1 MSSPRQLGLFE
12 DIRPANPR
20 RKHVE
25 PAIPSKDV
33 RAVAGKLPPQIYL
46 GTSSWSFPGWQ
57 GIVYADGFSTAKLA
71 REGLRAYASHPLL
84 RSVGVDRT
92 YYAPIDA
99 DAFRNYADQVPDDF
113 RFLVKAH
120 DVCTLPR
127 FPDQPRYAKAVG
139 EKNELFLNPRY
150 ASDEVVG
157 PYLEGLGEKAGVLL
171 FQFTPL
177 DAKEVGGP
185 DSLAERLHSFLD
197 GLPSEGRYAVEL
209 RNPSLLNRNYLDA
222 LKDKGAVH
230 CLNAHPS
237 MPPVRMQ
244 SEIEGAL
251 AGDAVVVR
259 WMLYPRYAYQQAKN
273 RYQPFNRL
281 VDEDAAT
288 RSAVVGLAK
297 TAVAEKRPLF
307 VIANNKAEGSAPLSL
322 IRLAGA
328 IVEDQIS

>member
-1 MSSPRQLGLFE
+1 MTAPRQLGLFE
-12 DIRPANPR
+12 DIRPAGPR

-25 PAIPSKDV
+25 PVRPSDEV
-33 RAVAGKLPPQIYL
+33 RAIAERLPPQVYL

-57 GIVYADGFSTAKLA
+57 GIVYADGFSTTKLA
-71 REGLRAYASHPLL
+71 REGLRAYAEHPLL

-99 DAFRNYADQVPDDF
+99 DAFRAYAEQTPEHF

-127 FPDQPRYAKAVG
+127 FPDQPRYGKAGG

-150 ASDEVVG
+150 AADEVVG
-157 PYLEGLGEKAGVLL
+157 PYLEGLGPKAGVLL

-177 DAKEVGGP
+177 DVREVGGP
-185 DSLAERLHSFLD
+185 DALAERLHRFLD

-209 RNPSLLNRNYLDA
+209 RNPSLLNRSYLDA
-222 LKDKGAVH
+222 LRDRGALH

-244 SEIEGAL
+244 SEIEGAT
-251 AGDAVVVR
+251 AGDALVVR

-281 VDEDAAT
+281 VDEDAGT
-288 RSAVVGLAK
+288 RSAVVKLAQK
-297 TAVAEKRPLF
+297 AVAEKRPLF

-328 IVEDQIS
+328 IVEDGSA